1 MKKVL
6 LAIDGLSPGHC
17 LMEYAVQFCRRMK
30 SELVVLQVIDPK
42 RCEEFL
48 KTIKNSMSKSHRFFE
63 NSMAA
68 ATLAETGHHDM
79 ARAYLKE
86 EGRRNVEQL
95 LSSKAKCEVKTT
107 FQQRIGSLEKEIVDY
122 LDTDNDVVMAMYD
135 GPGDIGCANK
145 SQDARHLL
153 KEKISIQLG
162 IPLVTCS
169 NKSK

>member
-6 LAIDGLSPGHC
+6 LAIDGLNPGHC

-48 KTIKNSMSKSHRFFE
+48 KTIKNSMSKGHHFFE
-63 NSMAA
+63 TSMAA

-86 EGRRNVEQL
+86 EEKKNVEQL
-95 LSSKAKCEVKTT
+95 LSSKVKCEVKTT
-107 FQQRIGSLEKEIVDY
+107 FEQRIGSLEKEIVDY
-122 LDTDNDVVMAMYD
+122 LDKEQDVIMAMYD
-135 GPGDIGCANK
+135 GPGDMACVNK
-145 SQDARHLL
+145 NHDESHTLRG
-153 KEKISIQLG
+153 KISVQLG
-162 IPLVTCS
+162 IPLVTCT